1 MSIVFSWET
10 QPRNILVNPS
20 AELQRTTWY
29 IEDIKILSNIQTHVT
44 ESLSP
49 KILFFRFPPGRCG
62 SVCPVTHLEAPR
74 NSVFV
79 HNGLHPQLLTLSV
92 AHEAEIFPISEG
104 ILSSLTHRAL
114 RSKHLKYWFI
124 SVKYKIT
131 SNYRFLLTF

>member
-79 HNGLHPQLLTLSV
+79 HNGLHTQLLTLSV
-92 AHEAEIFPISEG
+92 ANDTEVFPIPEN
-104 ILSSLTHRAL
+104 ILCAITDWADWPA
-114 RSKHLKYWFI
+114 HL
-124 SVKYKIT
+124 V
-131 SNYRFLLTF
+131 